1 MPIAPEKELL
11 DLLRNQTISA
21 LTIDTNIFDEKGL
34 QLSAAPLA
42 TVAILNNRPFDFLL
56 SGTVAN
62 EIVGHLEKRAEDAL
76 RTVRKAIGEAL
87 YAFETVQPTRDQLL
101 DQITGAQTARGAAQA
116 RFSQY
121 VQNTG
126 CEILPD
132 EDLVTTKALFDG
144 YFRGQAPFGTGK
156 KKDEFPDALALHAL
170 EATASMR
177 QKYFLVVSKD
187 GDWRKFCAQSQRL
200 YFLSELET
208 ALALLNDPPL
218 VVRQSVLGWLAADSD
233 GRAEIRN
240 ELEGMITNLDVD
252 VNGYPTSG
260 EMEAIPYGAEL
271 RNVEW
276 ADDADVDIIET
287 SDPDEQGIVTAVL
300 SMPLQIDLRVHVE
313 LTFSVWDSVDRESVS
328 MGGRTVEVDE
338 TYDTRATVTVRM
350 HDLGTENQEIEFASC
365 EIDLNDIHLEL
376 GDVDVFEP
384 EDYYDDTDE
393 KR

>member
-1 MPIAPEKELL
+1 MPIAPENELL

-42 TVAILNNRPFDFLL
+42 TVAILNNRSFDFLL
-56 SGTVAN
+56 SGTVAK
-62 EIVGHLEKRAEDAL
+62 EILGHLEKRAEDAL
-76 RTVRKAIGEAL
+76 RTARKAIGEAL

-101 DQITGAQTARGAAQA
+101 DQITGAQTASGAAQA
-116 RFSQY
+116 RFAQY
-121 VQNTG
+121 AQNTG

-132 EDLVTTKALFDG
+132 EDLVTAKELFDG
-144 YFRGQAPFGTGK
+144 YFGGQAPFGTGK

-170 EATASMR
+170 ESTASVR
-177 QKYFLVVSKD
+177 EKSFLVVSKD
-187 GDWRKFCAQSQRL
+187 SDWRKFCEQSQRL
-200 YFLSELET
+200 YFISELET

-240 ELEGMITNLDVD
+240 ELEVVITNLDVD
-252 VNGYPTSG
+252 VNGYATSG
-260 EMEAIPYGAEL
+260 EMEAIPYGTEL

-287 SDPDEQGIVTAVL
+287 SDPDEHGIVTAVL

-313 LTFSVWDSVDRESVS
+313 LNFSVWDSVDREAVS

-338 TYDTRATVTVRM
+338 MHDVRATVTVRM
-350 HDLGTENQEIEFASC
+350 HDLGSEDQEIEFASC
-365 EIDLNDIHLEL
+365 EIDLNNIDLEL

-384 EDYYDDTDE
+384 EDYYDDSDE
-393 KR
+393 QR